1 MSEPATKRSW
11 SYILLWV
18 IAVTSLTL
26 NVFIVSALLAVKQQA
41 GEAFLGAAGMVGDLK
56 ASRFD
61 YTVNVDEELPV
72 EASVPIDFMVQVPI
86 SETIPISTTVSVPI
100 QFPIIGTRTITVP
113 ISTRVPISL
122 TVEVPIKQ
130 NIPFA
135 ATIPVQFEVPISI
148 ELADTPLAQSLDE
161 VELILLGLA
170 DGLGATA
177 EAGRGPTPDP

>member
-1 MSEPATKRSW
+1 MTEPAKRPW

-26 NVFIVSALLAVKQQA
+26 NVFVISALLAVRQQA
-41 GEAFLGAAGMVGDLK
+41 GEAFASAAGMVGDLK

-72 EASVPIDFMVQVPI
+72 EANVPIDFTVQVPI
-86 SETIPISTTVSVPI
+86 SETVPISTTVNVPI
-100 QFPIIGTRTITVP
+100 QFPLIGARIISVP

-122 TVEVPIKQ
+122 TVKVPIKQ
-130 NIPFA
+130 NIPIA
-135 ATIPVQFEVPISI
+135 TTIPVQFDVPISI

-177 EAGRGPTPDP
+177 EAGGGPTPDP

>member
-1 MSEPATKRSW
+1 MTEPAKRSW
-11 SYILLWV
+11 GYILLWV

-26 NVFIVSALLAVKQQA
+26 NVFIVSALLAARQQA
-41 GEAFLGAAGMVGDLK
+41 GEAFLSAAGMVGDLK

-72 EASVPIDFMVQVPI
+72 EANVPIDFTAQVPI
-86 SETIPISTTVSVPI
+86 SETVPISTTVNVPI
-100 QFPIIGTRTITVP
+100 QFPLIGTRIISVP

-130 NIPFA
+130 TIPIA
-135 ATIPVQFEVPISI
+135 ATIPVQFEAPISI

-170 DGLGATA
+170 DGLGAT
-177 EAGRGPTPDP
+177 DP

>member
-1 MSEPATKRSW
+1 MSEPATKRSR

-26 NVFIVSALLAVKQQA
+26 NVFIVSALLAVRQQA
-41 GEAFLGAAGMVGDLK
+41 GEAFLSAAGMVGDLK
-56 ASRFD
+56 AGRFD
-61 YTVNVDEELPV
+61 YTVNVDEDLPV
-72 EASVPIDFMVQVPI
+72 EATVPINFNVQVPI

-100 QFPIIGTRTITVP
+100 QFPLIGTRTINVP
-113 ISTRVPISL
+113 ISARVPISL

-130 NIPFA
+130 TVPIA
-135 ATIPVQFEVPISI
+135 ATIPVEFDVPISI

-170 DGLGATA
+170 DGLGAT
-177 EAGRGPTPDP
+177 DP